1 MSDEPLEKKTRR
13 GTTHCAL
20 RRARIIA
27 IIYDDVFLE
36 TRTIFLGF
44 LTRKVS
50 LSISSRVC
58 QSDLHKRFTATAGCR
73 HTIIQAYCGAS
84 EVFSVLHT
92 E

>member
-1 MSDEPLEKKTRR
+1 MSDDPLEKETRR
-13 GTTHCAL
+13 GTTHCAV

-50 LSISSRVC
+50 LSISLLDAVTR
-58 QSDLHKRFTATAGCR
+58 LLWG
-73 HTIIQAYCGAS
+73 IGG
-84 EVFSVLHT
+84 VFSVSH
-92 E
+92 